1 MHSLNEK
8 ILKKRVGNL
17 IVKQRKALK
26 ISQEVLAEKL
36 DIHVRTLGKIEN
48 GHSFVTADVL
58 CKLSEIFNIPP
69 KAFLDVVEKDDF
81 DNDKLNIIIEK
92 LCSGGN
98 EKIDLYYNIINL
110 IDSTY
115 KN

>member
-1 MHSLNEK
+1 MHNLDEK
-8 ILKKRVGNL
+8 TLKKRVGNL
-17 IVKQRKALK
+17 IAKQRKALK

-48 GHSFVTADVL
+48 GYSFISADVL

-69 KAFLDVVEKDDF
+69 KAFLDVEDKNEIDE
-81 DNDKLNIIIEK
+81 NKLNIITEK
-92 LCSGGN
+92 LRSGGN

-110 IDSTY
+110 IDSKY
-115 KN
+115 N

>member
-1 MHSLNEK
+1 MQYLDEK
-8 ILKKRVGNL
+8 FLKKRVGSL

-48 GHSFVTADVL
+48 GYSFVSADVL
-58 CKLSEIFNIPP
+58 CKLSQIFNIPP
-69 KAFLDVVEKDDF
+69 KAFLDVLDKDNIDE
-81 DNDKLNIIIEK
+81 DKLNIITEK
-92 LCSGGN
+92 LRSGGN

-110 IDSTY
+110 IDSKY
-115 KN
+115 N

>member
-1 MHSLNEK
+1 MHNLDEK
-8 ILKKRVGNL
+8 TLKKKVGNL

-69 KAFLDVVEKDDF
+69 KALLDVEDKDEIDE
-81 DNDKLNIIIEK
+81 DKLNIIVEK
-92 LCSGGN
+92 LRSGGN
-98 EKIDLYYNIINL
+98 EKIDLYFNIINL
-110 IDSTY
+110 IDSKY
-115 KN
+115 N